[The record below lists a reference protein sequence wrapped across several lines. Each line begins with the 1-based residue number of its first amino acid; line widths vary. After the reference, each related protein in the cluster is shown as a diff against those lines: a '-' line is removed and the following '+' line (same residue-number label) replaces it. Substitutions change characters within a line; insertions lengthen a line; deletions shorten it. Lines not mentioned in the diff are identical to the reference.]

1 MKPFRSALPLA
12 ALLLAAPLA
21 AAAPA
26 ASTQLYGHFFFIDDQ
41 GHVLIDLGSENDGW
55 QKFSVR
61 LAGVKPRDGLADA
74 AAKVVPLG
82 SLVRVQW
89 VKPGVLPE
97 VTIWLGTRNLNQA
110 LMKK

>member
-1 MKPFRSALPLA
+1 MKLFLPALSVA
-12 ALLLAAPLA
+12 ALFAASA

-26 ASTQLYGHFFFIDDQ
+26 AGAQLYGHFFFIDDQ

-74 AAKVVPLG
+74 AARVIPLG

-97 VTIWLGTRNLNQA
+97 VTIWLGSRNLNQA